1 VQTLANIVV
10 LTALYSLFGIGYVI
24 IYRASRLL
32 NLAHGEMMMLG
43 GYFFFTLATS
53 FPMLSYL
60 IIPITLLICGLFGIL
75 IYRLS
80 IRPMAGHP
88 IFAAVLVTIGLGI
101 LIRGASILL
110 WTSRTRYPL
119 TAMGIKNE
127 PIQILS
133 KIVLS
138 TFDILTVM
146 GAATVFLAFLLF
158 IKFTKFGI
166 QMRAAAE
173 KPLLAALR
181 GIDYNWVF
189 AVSWGLATFTGAFAG
204 ILYASNVR
212 LDPNIAIL
220 GLKAFSVAVVGGLD
234 SFRGVLPGAAMVAAG
249 EILAIIY
256 VSPLMS
262 DIAPF
267 VLLLIM
273 LLIRPWGLFGTK
285 EELERV

>member
-1 VQTLANIVV
+1 MQTTANIIV
-10 LTALYSLFGIGYVI
+10 LAALYSLFGIGYVI

-32 NLAHGEMMMLG
+32 NLAHGEMMMLA
-43 GYFFFTLATS
+43 GYFFFTLAVSIPALS
-53 FPMLSYL
+53 FF
-60 IIPITLLICGLFGIL
+60 IIPITLAICAMLGIL
-75 IYRLS
+75 IYRIS

-88 IFAAVLVTIGLGI
+88 IFAAVLVTVGIGI
-101 LIRGASILL
+101 LIRGLSILI

-119 TAMGIKNE
+119 TAMGIKNT
-127 PIQILS
+127 PHALFAGM
-133 KIVLS
+133 VLS
-138 TFDILTVM
+138 TFDLLTVV
-146 GAATVFLAFLLF
+146 GAGAVFLGFFLF
-158 IKFTKFGI
+158 IKFSKLGV

-189 AVSWGLATFTGAFAG
+189 AVSWGMATFTGAFAG
-204 ILYASNVR
+204 ILYSSNVR

-234 SFRGVLPGAAMVAAG
+234 SFRGVFPGAALVATG
-249 EILAIIY
+249 EILAIHYI
-256 VSPLMS
+256 SPLMA

-273 LLIRPWGLFGTK
+273 LLLRPWGLFGTK